1 MYPKLSL
8 NIKKC
13 NLIFTPFHDNVKTS
27 DRVIK
32 TLGSPAPLDIIK
44 NKKNPTKLNL

>member
-8 NIKKC
+8 NIRDC
-13 NLIFTPFHDNVKTS
+13 NLIFTPFHDNVRES
-27 DRVIK
+27 NNVIK

-44 NKKNPTKLNL
+44 IKKTLQN